1 MKLARSRSVG
11 EALAAARAATIVTVL
26 PRIEHTDAGAVLR
39 IPAEAGYDVVDAPLE
54 ALASALRRNR

>member
-1 MKLARSRSVG
+1 
-11 EALAAARAATIVTVL
+11 
-26 PRIEHTDAGAVLR
+26 VLR